1 MLAPGGGLHA
11 GTMTFNDENS
21 ATAPRPG
28 VESASTMPA
37 TFPVQLL
44 LVEDDLGDAVL
55 VQELLADS
63 APHLQVVHVGTLRE
77 AEQLLP
83 NDLDCVLLD
92 LGLPD
97 AYGMEAVERM
107 RRAAPDAAVV
117 VLTGHDD
124 EHRGV
129 EALSSG
135 AQDYLSK
142 SGVDGS
148 MLARA
153 IRYAIERR
161 RLERSQQELL
171 EARLAARENARLERG
186 LLPTAL
192 VGDERIALTTGYRP
206 GRRRSLLGGDFYDAV
221 ELEDGTL
228 HVLIGDVSGHGPDE
242 AALGACLRIA
252 WRTLTLA
259 RRPPEET
266 LAQLQQM
273 LVHERHAPDM
283 FATLCVLVADPDRT
297 GGRIF
302 LAGHPPPV
310 LADARGVRLLDVEH
324 VSPPLGFV
332 DAAAWTGNAVSF
344 DGDWTLLLYT
354 DGLIEGRIGRGAER
368 LGPERL
374 VEMLE
379 RRGLAQ
385 VPGGRDAGPLLD
397 ELVAEVEQLHGGEL
411 TDDLAMVLVTARHSA

>member
-1 MLAPGGGLHA
+1 MS
-11 GTMTFNDENS
+11 MTY
-21 ATAPRPG
+21 
-28 VESASTMPA
+28 
-37 TFPVQLL
+37 PVQLL

-55 VQELLADS
+55 VQELLSDA
-63 APHLQVVHVGTLRE
+63 APQMEVLHVGTLRE
-77 AEQLLP
+77 AEETLP
-83 NDLDCVLLD
+83 GGLDCVLLD

-97 AYGMEAVERM
+97 AMGMEPVERL
-107 RRAAPDAAVV
+107 RRVAPDAALV

-124 EHRGV
+124 EHRGI

-135 AQDYLSK
+135 AQDYLAK
-142 SGVDGS
+142 GGVEGS

-171 EARLAARENARLERG
+171 EARLQARENARLERS

-192 VGDERIALTTGYRP
+192 VGDPRIAVTTGYRP
-206 GRRRSLLGGDFYDAV
+206 GRRRALLGGDFYDAV
-221 ELEDGTL
+221 ELRDGSL

-259 RRPPEET
+259 GHRPGEV
-266 LAQLQQM
+266 LAGMQEM
-273 LVHERHAPDM
+273 LAHERHAPDM
-283 FATLCVLVADPDRT
+283 FATLCVLVAAPDRSH
-297 GGRIF
+297 GEIF

-310 LADARGVRLLDVEH
+310 LADEAGVRLIDAEL
-324 VSPPLGFV
+324 VSPPLGFA
-332 DAAAWTGNAVSF
+332 DPEGWAGNPVAF
-344 DGDWTLLLYT
+344 AGDWALMLYT
-354 DGLIEGRIGRGAER
+354 DGLIEGRIGRGSER

-379 RRGLAQ
+379 RQRLDEVARN
-385 VPGGRDAGPLLD
+385 GGDAGPLLD
-397 ELVAEVEQLHGGEL
+397 ELVAEVETLHGGEL
-411 TDDLAMVLVTARHSA
+411 TDDLAMVLVAAQRGL

>member
-1 MLAPGGGLHA
+1 MVTPSYPL
-11 GTMTFNDENS
+11 
-21 ATAPRPG
+21 R
-28 VESASTMPA
+28 
-37 TFPVQLL
+37 LL

-55 VQELLADS
+55 VQELLSDA
-63 APHLQVVHVGTLRE
+63 APHLDVVHVGTLRE
-77 AEQLLP
+77 AEELLP
-83 NDLDCVLLD
+83 GQLDCVLLD

-97 AYGMEAVERM
+97 AFGMESVERM
-107 RRAAPDAAVV
+107 RIAAPDAAIV

-124 EHRGV
+124 EHRGI

-142 SGVDGS
+142 SGVNGS

-171 EARLAARENARLERG
+171 EAQLAARENARLERG

-192 VGDERIALTTGYRP
+192 VSDARVELTTGYRP
-206 GRRRSLLGGDFYDAV
+206 GRRRALLGGDFYDAV
-221 ELEDGTL
+221 ELDDGTL

-259 RRPPEET
+259 LRPPRET
-266 LAQLQQM
+266 LAGMQQM
-273 LVHERHAPDM
+273 LAHERHAPDM
-283 FATLCVLVADPDRT
+283 FATLCVAVVAPDRA
-297 GGRIF
+297 GAEVF

-310 LADARGVRLLDVEH
+310 LADAGGVRLLCVEH

-332 DAAAWTGNAVSF
+332 DAADWRGNPVQLG
-344 DGDWTLLLYT
+344 GDWSLLLYT
-354 DGLIEGRIGRGAER
+354 DGLIEGRIGAGAER

-374 VEMLE
+374 VELLE
-379 RRGLAQ
+379 QRGLGG
-385 VPGGRDAGPLLD
+385 VPAGRDPAPLLD
-397 ELVAEVEQLHGGEL
+397 ELVAEVERLHGGEL
-411 TDDLAMVLVTARHSA
+411 TDDLAMVLVTARLGL